1 MAIDLGM
8 DVVPLTVCGTRDV
21 LAKRSFALRPGEV
34 ELRVGAPISVVQ
46 WKERPKSEF
55 AETVRE
61 CVVAMKR
68 DWASERVVPSLETL
82 AA

>member
-1 MAIDLGM
+1 M
-8 DVVPLTVCGTRDV
+8 
-21 LAKRSFALRPGEV
+21 
-34 ELRVGAPISVVQ
+34 GAPISVVK

-68 DWASERVVPSLETL
+68 DWASERVVSSLEAL